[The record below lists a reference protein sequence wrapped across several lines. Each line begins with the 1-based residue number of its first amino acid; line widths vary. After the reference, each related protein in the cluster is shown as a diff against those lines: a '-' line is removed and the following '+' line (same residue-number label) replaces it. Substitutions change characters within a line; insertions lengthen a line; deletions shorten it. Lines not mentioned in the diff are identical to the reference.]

1 MHCGRKSTR
10 VLGSSVYFSA
20 SLHSTSFR
28 VRVELTKDF
37 STVNMGGIS
46 WHLFSGDLD
55 DKIGR
60 KYIRFSSHCQVK
72 MSKIEEERENDVE
85 DSLKTQSGDYHHTF
99 KYIDLAFALFWTSRT
114 NSDLYILFNL
124 IIWAICPQ

>member
-1 MHCGRKSTR
+1 MHCGRKSTP

-72 MSKIEEERENDVE
+72 MSKIEGERENDVE
-85 DSLKTQSGDYHHTF
+85 DSLKTQSGVYHHTF
-99 KYIDLAFALFWTSRT
+99 KYIDLAFWTSRT
-114 NSDLYILFNL
+114 NRDLHILFNL
-124 IIWAICPQ
+124 IIWAICPH

>member
-1 MHCGRKSTR
+1 M
-10 VLGSSVYFSA
+10 
-20 SLHSTSFR
+20 
-28 VRVELTKDF
+28 RVELTKDF

-72 MSKIEEERENDVE
+72 MSKKEGERENDVE
-85 DSLKTQSGDYHHTF
+85 DSLKTQSGVYHHTF
-99 KYIDLAFALFWTSRT
+99 KYIDPAFALFWTSRT
-114 NSDLYILFNL
+114 NRDLHILFNL
-124 IIWAICPQ
+124 IFWAICPHMQIFAKKTYLCSVG